1 MCVLTGLFFKGLKQ
15 NVILI
20 ATNLSVTNLIVSVV
34 ATGNSILRDYI
45 FYFITGPYE
54 Q

>member
-1 MCVLTGLFFKGLKQ
+1 MCVLTSLFFKGLKQ

-20 ATNLSVTNLIVSVV
+20 ATNLSVTNLIVSV